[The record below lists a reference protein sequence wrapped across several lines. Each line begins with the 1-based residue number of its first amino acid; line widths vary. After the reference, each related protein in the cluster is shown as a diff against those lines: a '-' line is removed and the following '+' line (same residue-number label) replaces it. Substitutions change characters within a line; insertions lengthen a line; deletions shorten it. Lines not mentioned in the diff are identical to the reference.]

1 MSLKKKLLA
10 VTLKSSKLSIL
21 YRQERFYSVFCRQN
35 YRSNLQYFPSH
46 SRNWKVLCSN
56 PLFLCGYSH
65 ATTEEHRLKE
75 QQIDI
80 QPLKFEDVNFEQPVA
95 HQDLL
100 AVLQKCKSLQDQM
113 EALECTLSLSAEDV
127 QKRIN
132 FSKTIE
138 NLLRPFFGEIKIQI
152 FGSTMNGFGFKG
164 CDIDMSFETPRGN
177 EEIFYLERPDVPLVS
192 EVLSGKVSPSE
203 ISQLPSREKLL
214 FIHSVLLEYYNGS
227 EEPAT
232 FINAYVP
239 LVRFHHDKFN
249 LKCDLTCTNSVAFSN
264 TKLLYL
270 FANLDNRV
278 KPLMMT
284 IRYWA
289 KHTEIIGKGLL
300 FNTYTISLMVIYF
313 LQTRN
318 PPILPSAEYIVSLS

>member
-1 MSLKKKLLA
+1 MGSVEVHTAQVL
-10 VTLKSSKLSIL
+10 SSETDEQHVAGLENVQVYVARAHLS
-21 YRQERFYSVFCRQN
+21 E
-35 YRSNLQYFPSH
+35 
-46 SRNWKVLCSN
+46 
-56 PLFLCGYSH
+56 
-65 ATTEEHRLKE
+65 ADE
-75 QQIDI
+75 QQ
-80 QPLKFEDVNFEQPVA
+80 E
-95 HQDLL
+95 
-100 AVLQKCKSLQDQM
+100 LQDQM

-138 NLLRPFFGEIKIQI
+138 NLLKPFFGEIKIQI

-164 CDIDMSFETPRGN
+164 CDIDMSFETAREN
-177 EEIFYLERPDVPLVS
+177 EEIKYLESPDVPLVS

-203 ISQLPSREKLL
+203 ISQLPSREQLL
-214 FIHSVLLEYYNGS
+214 FIHSVLLEYYKES
-227 EEPAT
+227 EEPAI

-249 LKCDLTCTNSVAFSN
+249 LKCDLTCRNRVAFAN
-264 TKLLYL
+264 TKLMYL
-270 FANLDNRV
+270 FANLDKRV

-289 KHTEIIGKGLL
+289 KHAEVIGKGLL

-318 PPILPSAEYIVSLS
+318 PPILPSAEYIVSLSNSLKIDDMNDKSFLIIRNQIPASKNNQSLGLASQ